1 MTDRCPAPSVAQIV
15 SPRRL
20 AARNALRRGWRRP
33 LVLGVLT
40 TLFWGASFAL
50 FARALEWF
58 HTIGDFGP
66 LLTERLL
73 VLLFVTF
80 FAVLLLSNTITALT
94 TFYLADDVNL
104 LLAAPIEPRL
114 LHHARFAETLAS
126 SSWMVLLF
134 GLPIFL
140 AYGVVGHAGPLF
152 YLGTAAA
159 LLAFVAIPAAI
170 GVLVA
175 TLIVLVFP
183 AQRARDGLLVL
194 VGLTVGAAFVLVR
207 LARPER
213 LADPSGLAGFASFL
227 VGFGGEPSPWLPTTW
242 IVATMLPL
250 LGTREGDPRFFLA
263 LLWTT
268 AAALFLVS
276 AALVE
281 RTYLHAWTKAQEGGR
296 ASRHGHSLLYRLERA
311 GALLPRVPRLLL
323 AKDLTLFLRDAS
335 QWSQL
340 VLVGA
345 LVVIY
350 VYNFS
355 ALPIAENTPLGILL
369 RDVATFCNLGLAAF
383 VVTSVAVRFVYP
395 TISLEGRSWWI
406 LRTAPVSL
414 ARLWWSKFWIGF
426 APLVLLGEVLVIA
439 TNHLLGVSPLATALF
454 AATLVPLV
462 AAIVA
467 MGLGFGAAYPRLD
480 TQNAAQIATGFG
492 AIVYMVCALGLV
504 ALVVVLE
511 AWPVSRLLGFGR
523 APAAATP
530 AATAGLAGVALAAA
544 FVPCAFAFDSAR
556 RRGLRAL
563 ERLGS

>member
-1 MTDRCPAPSVAQIV
+1 MSGLPEPSVARIV

-20 AARNALRRGWRRP
+20 AAANALRRGWRRP
-33 LVLGVLT
+33 VALAALT
-40 TLFWGASFAL
+40 ALFWAGSFAL

-104 LLAAPIEPRL
+104 LLAAPIEPRV
-114 LHHARFAETLAS
+114 LHHARFLETTFS

-140 AYGVVGHAGPLF
+140 AYGIVERGGPLF
-152 YLGTAAA
+152 YAGTIAA
-159 LLAFVAIPAAI
+159 LLPFLVIPAAI
-170 GVLVA
+170 GTIVA
-175 TLIVLVFP
+175 TLLVLVFP
-183 AQRARDGLLVL
+183 AQRARDGLLL
-194 VGLTVGAAFVLVR
+194 LIGLAAAAAFVLVR

-242 IVATMLPL
+242 ITGTMLPL
-250 LGTREGDPRFFLA
+250 LGAREGDPAFSLG

-268 AAALFLVS
+268 AGALFLSS

-281 RTYLHAWTKAQEGGR
+281 RSYLRAWTRAQEGGR
-296 ASRHGHSLLYRLERA
+296 RPGQGGSLLDRIERA

-323 AKDLTLFLRDAS
+323 AKDLSIFLRDAS

-340 VLVGA
+340 VLIGA

-350 VYNFS
+350 VYNFT
-355 ALPIAENTPLGILL
+355 ALPIAENTPLGIVL

-383 VVTSVAVRFVYP
+383 VVTSVAVRFVFP

-406 LRTAPVSL
+406 LRTAPVPL
-414 ARLWWSKFWIGF
+414 GRLWWSKFWIGF
-426 APLVLLGEVLVIA
+426 GPLIVLGEVLVVL
-439 TNHLLGVSPLATALF
+439 TNHLLGVNPLATAVF

-467 MGLGFGAAYPRLD
+467 MGLGFGASYPRLD

-492 AIVYMVCALGLV
+492 AIVYMVSALGLV
-504 ALVVVLE
+504 ALVVLLE
-511 AWPVSRLLGFGR
+511 AWPISRLLGFGR
-523 APAAATP
+523 GAPAT
-530 AATAGLAGVALAAA
+530 AAA
-544 FVPCAFAFDSAR
+544 KAGFALLAFAAALLPCAWAFVAAR
-556 RRGLRAL
+556 RRGLHAL
-563 ERLGS
+563 EHLGS

>member
-1 MTDRCPAPSVAQIV
+1 MSALPEPSVAQIV

-20 AARNALRRGWRRP
+20 AARNALRRGWKRP
-33 LVLGVLT
+33 VALSILT
-40 TLFWGASFAL
+40 ALFWAACFAL
-50 FARALEWF
+50 FARALQWF

-66 LLTERLL
+66 MLTERLL
-73 VLLFVTF
+73 VLMFVTF
-80 FAVLLLSNTITALT
+80 FAVLLLSNVITALT

-104 LLAAPIEPRL
+104 LLAAPIEPRV
-114 LHHARFAETLAS
+114 LHHARFVETLAS

-140 AYGVVGHAGPLF
+140 AYGVVERGGPLF
-152 YLGTAAA
+152 YLGTVGA
-159 LLAFVAIPAAI
+159 LLPFLVIPAAI
-170 GVLVA
+170 GTIVA
-175 TLIVLVFP
+175 TLLVLAFP
-183 AQRARDGLLVL
+183 AQRARDGLLLL
-194 VGLTVGAAFVLVR
+194 VGLSVGAAFVLVR

-242 IVATMLPL
+242 ITGTMLPL
-250 LGTREGDPRFFLA
+250 LGAREGDPVFSLG

-268 AAALFLVS
+268 AAALFLLS

-281 RTYLHAWTKAQEGGR
+281 RTYLRAWTKAQEGGR
-296 ASRHGHSLLYRLERA
+296 RPGHGRSLLERIERL

-323 AKDLTLFLRDAS
+323 AKDLAIFLRDAS

-340 VLVGA
+340 VLIGA

-350 VYNFS
+350 VYNFT
-355 ALPIAENTPLGILL
+355 ALPIAENTPLGIVL

-383 VVTSVAVRFVYP
+383 VVTSVAVRFVFP
-395 TISLEGRSWWI
+395 TISLEGRAWWI

-414 ARLWWSKFWIGF
+414 SRLWWSKFWIGF
-426 APLVLLGEVLVIA
+426 GPLVLLGEVLVVL
-439 TNHLLGVSPLATALF
+439 TNHLLGVNPLATAVF

-480 TQNAAQIATGFG
+480 TQNAAQVATGFG
-492 AIVYMVCALGLV
+492 AIVYMVSALALV
-504 ALVVVLE
+504 AVVVLLE
-511 AWPVSRLLGFGR
+511 AWPISRLLGFGR
-523 APAAATP
+523 GAPATAA
-530 AATAGLAGVALAAA
+530 AKAGFASLAVAVALAPCAAA
-544 FVPCAFAFDSAR
+544 FVAAR
-556 RRGLRAL
+556 RRGLHAL

>member
-1 MTDRCPAPSVAQIV
+1 MSGLPEPSVAQIV

-20 AARNALRRGWRRP
+20 AARNALRRGWGRP
-33 LVLGVLT
+33 LALAFLT
-40 TLFWGASFAL
+40 AIFWVGCFAL

-66 LLTERLL
+66 LLTHRLL

-104 LLAAPIEPRL
+104 LLAAPIEPRV
-114 LHHARFAETLAS
+114 LHHARFLETLVS
-126 SSWMVLLF
+126 SSWMILLF

-140 AYGVVGHAGPLF
+140 AYGIVERGGPAFYAG
-152 YLGTAAA
+152 TIVA
-159 LLAFVAIPAAI
+159 LLPFLVIPAAI
-170 GVLVA
+170 GTIVA
-175 TLIVLVFP
+175 TLLVLVFP
-183 AQRARDGLLVL
+183 AQRARDGLLL
-194 VGLTVGAAFVLVR
+194 LIGLSAGAAFVLVR

-242 IVATMLPL
+242 ITGTMLPL
-250 LGTREGDPRFFLA
+250 LGAREGDPRFSLG

-268 AAALFLVS
+268 AAALFLLS

-281 RTYLHAWTKAQEGGR
+281 RTYLRAWTSAQEGGR
-296 ASRHGHSLLYRLERA
+296 SSGRGASLLDRIERA
-311 GALLPRVPRLLL
+311 GSFLPRVPRLLL
-323 AKDLTLFLRDAS
+323 AKDLSIFLRDAS

-340 VLVGA
+340 VLIGA

-350 VYNFS
+350 VYNFT
-355 ALPIAENTPLGILL
+355 ALPIAENTPLGIVL

-406 LRTAPVSL
+406 LRTAPVPL
-414 ARLWWSKFWIGF
+414 GRLWWSKFWIGF
-426 APLVLLGEVLVIA
+426 GPLIVLGEVLVVL
-439 TNHLLGVSPLATALF
+439 TNHLLGVSPLATAVF

-462 AAIVA
+462 AAIVS
-467 MGLGFGAAYPRLD
+467 MGLGFGASYPRLD

-492 AIVYMVCALGLV
+492 AIVYMVSALGLV
-504 ALVVVLE
+504 ALVVLLE
-511 AWPVSRLLGFGR
+511 AWPISRLLGFGR
-523 APAAATP
+523 GAPATASARAGFALLAFAA
-530 AATAGLAGVALAAA
+530 ALAPCAWA
-544 FVPCAFAFDSAR
+544 FVSSR
-556 RRGLRAL
+556 RRGIRAL

>member
-1 MTDRCPAPSVAQIV
+1 MSWLPEPSVARIV

-33 LVLGVLT
+33 AVLSVLT
-40 TLFWGASFAL
+40 ALFWAGCFAL

-80 FAVLLLSNTITALT
+80 FAILLLSNTITALT

-104 LLAAPIEPRL
+104 LLAAPIEPRV
-114 LHHARFAETLAS
+114 LHHARFLETLVS

-140 AYGVVGHAGPLF
+140 AYGVVERGGPLF
-152 YLGTAAA
+152 FGGTVAA
-159 LLAFVAIPAAI
+159 LLPFLVIPAAI
-170 GVLVA
+170 GTIVA
-175 TLIVLVFP
+175 TLLVLVFP
-183 AQRARDGLLVL
+183 AQRARDGLLL
-194 VGLTVGAAFVLVR
+194 LIGLSVGAAFVLVR

-242 IVATMLPL
+242 ITGAMLPL
-250 LGTREGDPRFFLA
+250 LGGHEGDPAFSLG

-268 AAALFLVS
+268 AAALFLLS

-281 RTYLHAWTKAQEGGR
+281 RTYLKAWTKAQEGGR
-296 ASRHGHSLLYRLERA
+296 PGHGGSLLDRIERA
-311 GALLPRVPRLLL
+311 AGFLPRVPRLLL
-323 AKDLTLFLRDAS
+323 AKDLSIFLRDAS

-340 VLVGA
+340 VLIGA

-350 VYNFS
+350 VYNFT
-355 ALPIAENTPLGILL
+355 ALPIAENTPLGIVL

-383 VVTSVAVRFVYP
+383 VVTSVAVRFVFP

-414 ARLWWSKFWIGF
+414 GRLWWSKFWIGF
-426 APLVLLGEVLVIA
+426 GPLVVLGEVLVVL
-439 TNHLLGVSPLATALF
+439 TNHLLGVNPLATAVF

-467 MGLGFGAAYPRLD
+467 MGLGFGAAHPRLD

-492 AIVYMVCALGLV
+492 AIVYMVSALGLV
-504 ALVVVLE
+504 ALVVLLE
-511 AWPVSRLLGFGR
+511 AWPISRLLGFGR
-523 APAAATP
+523 GAPATAAAKAGFALLAF
-530 AATAGLAGVALAAA
+530 AAALLPCAAA
-544 FVPCAFAFDSAR
+544 FGSAR
-556 RRGLRAL
+556 RRGIRAL

>member
-1 MTDRCPAPSVAQIV
+1 VSGLPEPSVAQIV

-33 LVLGVLT
+33 AVLSVLT
-40 TLFWGASFAL
+40 ALFWVGCFAL

-80 FAVLLLSNTITALT
+80 FAILLLSNTITALT

-104 LLAAPIEPRL
+104 LLAAPIEPRV
-114 LHHARFAETLAS
+114 LHHARFLETLVS

-134 GLPIFL
+134 GMPIFL
-140 AYGVVGHAGPLF
+140 AYGVVERGGPLF
-152 YLGTAAA
+152 YGGTVAA
-159 LLAFVAIPAAI
+159 LLPFLVIPAAI
-170 GVLVA
+170 GTIVA
-175 TLIVLVFP
+175 TMLVLVFP
-183 AQRARDGLLVL
+183 AQRARDGLLL
-194 VGLTVGAAFVLVR
+194 LIGLSVGAAFVLVR

-242 IVATMLPL
+242 ITGAMLPL
-250 LGTREGDPRFFLA
+250 LGAREGDPAFSLG

-268 AAALFLVS
+268 AAALFLSS

-281 RTYLHAWTKAQEGGR
+281 RTYLRAWTKAQEGGR
-296 ASRHGHSLLYRLERA
+296 RPGHGGSLLERIERMA
-311 GALLPRVPRLLL
+311 GFLPRVPRLLL
-323 AKDLTLFLRDAS
+323 AKDLSIFLRDAS

-340 VLVGA
+340 VLIGA

-350 VYNFS
+350 VYNFT
-355 ALPIAENTPLGILL
+355 ALPIAENTPLGIVL
-369 RDVATFCNLGLAAF
+369 RDVATFFNLGLAAF
-383 VVTSVAVRFVYP
+383 VVTSVAVRFVFP

-414 ARLWWSKFWIGF
+414 DRLWWSKFWIGF
-426 APLVLLGEVLVIA
+426 GPLVVLGEILVVL
-439 TNHLLGVSPLATALF
+439 TNHLLGVNPLATAVF

-467 MGLGFGAAYPRLD
+467 MGLGFGASYPRLD

-492 AIVYMVCALGLV
+492 AIVYMVSALGLV
-504 ALVVVLE
+504 AAVVLFE
-511 AWPVSRLLGFGR
+511 AWPISRLLGFGR
-523 APAAATP
+523 GAPASLAAKAGYALLAF
-530 AATAGLAGVALAAA
+530 AAALAPCAWA
-544 FVPCAFAFDSAR
+544 FVAAR
-556 RRGLRAL
+556 RRGIRAL